1 MSLKQITYKI
11 ISIPSK
17 KSEKICS
24 RLKQK
29 LTAFKETNSLNP
41 NYLFVIG
48 GDGTFIK
55 QAIIHNKPN
64 VKIIGINGGSLGF
77 YSAFSENDLDNLIT
91 NLKSYK
97 FLPINI
103 LKIKFNGKKVNAVNE
118 LSITSSTAYPLNIYF
133 NGQYYQK
140 FRGTGILVG
149 TRTGSTGYIKSAK
162 GAIVFP
168 GIECLEFVEL
178 DPLLHVGF
186 ISVQSPLILPASTKI
201 TIEPAREY
209 VQNENCPRVYAD
221 GNQIIDNFCSDKI
234 FIELEKTKAKF
245 LLPNNLNS
253 FMKKIQ
259 TTFIKGNN

>member
-1 MSLKQITYKI
+1 MSTKQLTYKI
-11 ISIPSK
+11 ISIPSQ
-17 KSEKICS
+17 KSEKICFK
-24 RLKQK
+24 LKQK
-29 LTAFKETNSLNP
+29 LTNFKETDCLNP
-41 NYLFVIG
+41 DYLFVIG

-55 QAIIHNKPN
+55 QAVIHNKSN

-77 YSAFSENDLDNLIT
+77 YSAFSENDLDSLVK

-103 LKIKFNGKKVNAVNE
+103 LNIKFGNKKINAVNE

-133 NGQYYQK
+133 NEKHYQK
-140 FRGTGILVG
+140 FRGTGVLVG

-186 ISVQSPLILPASTKI
+186 ISVQSPLILPISTKI
-201 TIEPAREY
+201 IIEPAREY
-209 VQNENCPRVYAD
+209 VQNQNCPRVYAD
-221 GNQIIDNFCSDKI
+221 GNQIIDNFCSGKI

-245 LLPNNLNS
+245 LLPNDLDS